1 MQNAKTDVYE
11 RQPGFPKMKV
21 LRDLLGLVPRVLSR
35 VFCFPL
41 LSLSFS
47 VTLLPLIF
55 VNPWDLLSLWEI
67 IWMVGIAD
75 FIPKFPFMGF
85 KCLLLLMPPFIM
97 LFKSKGYWC
106 FEKNSVSITRCLFP
120 CQFGLFIGCGEFSN
134 VTQWS
139 PEILVALLDF
149 TENFWVFFF
158 WISELSD
165 RFCEYFLHNK
175 VLELL
180 LAKDSIQ
187 MWKLFVHCV
196 KENLKNLFSCVRICF
211 VKSLHLMV

>member
-1 MQNAKTDVYE
+1 MDVCTVTCSQSCREARQLSDSARESVEPRAAPSQNPTISSAVAKTSSSHFDPACETHCVTHNANFSCSWAADHFYE
-11 RQPGFPKMKV
+11 CKMQKLMFMNMKV
-21 LRDLLGLVPRVLSR
+21 LRDLLGSVPRVLSR

-41 LSLSFS
+41 FSLSFS

-55 VNPWDLLSLWEI
+55 VNPLDLLSLWEI
-67 IWMVGIAD
+67 LWMVGIAD

-85 KCLLLLMPPFIM
+85 KCLLLLMSPFIM
-97 LFKSKGYWC
+97 LFKSK
-106 FEKNSVSITRCLFP
+106 
-120 CQFGLFIGCGEFSN
+120 
-134 VTQWS
+134 
-139 PEILVALLDF
+139 
-149 TENFWVFFF
+149 
-158 WISELSD
+158 D

-196 KENLKNLFSCVRICF
+196 KENLKNLF
-211 VKSLHLMV
+211 